1 MQTLWQDL
9 RYGRR
14 MLFKKPG
21 FTVVAALTLALGI
34 GANTA
39 IFSLIDAVLLKTLP
53 VNDPERLVALTS
65 VTGVGERRLSFSYPT
80 FHDLRELN
88 QVFAEIFAYDGL
100 ALNLS
105 EGAQT
110 ERVSGQL
117 VSGNFFSG
125 LGVKPFLGRVLSPED
140 DKAPGAHPVAALGHN
155 FWQRRFASDPNVV
168 GKTIHL
174 NGYPYTVIGIA
185 ASGFLGVE
193 VGASPEVWVP
203 MMMQPQLSNGDDRLR
218 MRNHF
223 GIKIMARL
231 KPGVNEQQAQLA
243 TDLLSRQ
250 INSDAPGIS
259 PGLRNFLLKQRI
271 ELLPA
276 GKGLSSLR
284 SQFKQ
289 PLLILMGMVGLVLLI
304 ARANV
309 ANLLLARAATREKEI
324 AVRLA
329 LGASR
334 SRLARQLLTE
344 SLLLSLFG
352 ALLGLLFAFWVT
364 DLLVNLAAR
373 SRFTLELQPDLRV
386 LGFNLGVAVL
396 TGILFGLAPAIQS
409 TRPDLT
415 SALKNEIPALASGGR
430 RFELRKILVVAQV
443 ALSLLLLVG
452 AGLFVR
458 TLQNLERMDLGF
470 RADKVLLLS
479 MNPGLNRYKPD
490 QARNFYA
497 QLLERVK
504 TLPGV
509 QSASM
514 TDMPLL
520 GGAWVTGVSI
530 EGYQSRPGQ
539 DMSTTAKRVEPKFFE
554 TMGIPLLLGRDFAD
568 SDGAG
573 APKVAIINETLARSF
588 WGNENPIGKRIG
600 VESAGPDSE
609 IIGVIKDTKYRY
621 LKEQI
626 PRTVYVPLAQREV
639 RADERVLHIRTTGEP
654 KDLIAAIR
662 REARALDKDL
672 PVYNVKTFSELA
684 AEGMSQERIVATL
697 SSFFGLLA
705 LLLASIGL
713 YGVMAYAVARRTREI
728 GIRLALGAQSGAVIK
743 LVIRQGM
750 GLVAIGL
757 VIGLAGALAL
767 TRFIAGQLYGVG
779 ATDPATFAVIS
790 LLLMTVALAA
800 CYLPARR
807 ATKVDPMV
815 ALRQE

>member
-1 MQTLWQDL
+1 MQTLLQDL
-9 RYGRR
+9 RYGAR
-14 MLFKKPG
+14 MLLKKPG
-21 FTVVAALTLALGI
+21 FTAVAVLTLALGI

-53 VNDPERLVALTS
+53 VKDPEQLVALTS
-65 VTGVGERRLSFSYPT
+65 VTGAGERKYSFSYPT
-80 FHDLRELN
+80 FHDLRERN

-100 ALNLS
+100 ALHLS
-105 EGAQT
+105 ESGQT

-125 LGVKPFLGRVLSPED
+125 LGVKPLLGRVFSAED
-140 DKAPGAHPVAALGHN
+140 DKSPGAHLVAILGHN
-155 FWQRRFASDPNVV
+155 LWRRRFASDPNVV

-174 NGYPYTVIGIA
+174 NSYPFTVIGVA
-185 ASGFLGVE
+185 PPGFFGVE
-193 VGASPEVWVP
+193 VGASPDVWVS
-203 MMMQPQLSNGDDRLR
+203 MMMQPQLSNGNDRLR
-218 MRNHF
+218 MRNNF
-223 GIKIMARL
+223 GIEIMARL
-231 KPGVNEQQAQLA
+231 KPGVSEQQAQVA
-243 TDLLSRQ
+243 TDLLSQQ
-250 INSDAPGIS
+250 INSEAPGIS
-259 PGLRNFLLKQRI
+259 PGLRNFLLKQHV

-284 SQFKQ
+284 TQFKR

-304 ARANV
+304 ACANV
-309 ANLLLARAATREKEI
+309 ANLLLARAAARQKEI

-334 SRLARQLLTE
+334 FRLSRQLLTE

-352 ALLGLLFAFWVT
+352 ALFGLLFAFWAT
-364 DLLVNLAAR
+364 DLLVNLVAR
-373 SRFTLELQPDLRV
+373 PRFTLELQPDLRV

-396 TGILFGLAPAIQS
+396 TGILFGLAPAIQA

-415 SALKNEIPALASGGR
+415 SALKSEIPALAGAGR
-430 RFELRKILVVAQV
+430 RFELRNILVVAQV
-443 ALSLLLLVG
+443 ALSLMLLVG

-458 TLQNLERMDLGF
+458 TLQNLKGLGLGF

-479 MNPGLNRYKPD
+479 MNPGLNGYKPD
-490 QARNFYA
+490 QASNFYA

-504 TLPGV
+504 ALPGV

-539 DMSTTAKRVEPKFFE
+539 DTSVTAKKVEPVFFE
-554 TMGIPLLLGRDFAD
+554 TMGIPLLLGRDFTA
-568 SDGAG
+568 SDGPG

-588 WGNENPIGKRIG
+588 WGSENPIGKRIG
-600 VESAGPDSE
+600 VESAKPDSE

-626 PRTVYVPLAQREV
+626 PRTVYVPLAQTEV
-639 RADERVLHIRTTGEP
+639 RAWERVLHVRTTGEP

-662 REARALDKDL
+662 NEARALDKDL
-672 PVYNVKTFSELA
+672 PLYNVKTFTELT
-684 AEGMSQERIVATL
+684 AEGILQERVVATL

-713 YGVMAYAVARRTREI
+713 YGVMAYAVERRTREI
-728 GIRLALGAQSGAVIK
+728 GIRLALGAQTSKALK
-743 LVIRQGM
+743 LVIGRGM
-750 GLVAIGL
+750 ALVAIGL
-757 VIGLAGALAL
+757 VVGLAGALAL

-779 ATDPATFAVIS
+779 AADPATFVAIS
-790 LLLMTVALAA
+790 LLLTAVALVA

-807 ATKVDPMV
+807 AMKVDPMV
-815 ALRQE
+815 ALRCE